1 MQRSPTTR
9 SALENGP
16 DSSSSRLASV
26 GYPTGYTFGVGA
38 LAFLGANTKM
48 PKARPQDAF
57 SSEPIAAD
65 STWSDAELLAT
76 VAAYKDVFDR
86 VRSGLPVNKAATYRD
101 LSGRFGRT
109 PGAYERRMQNIS
121 AVLDE
126 MGAPWL
132 PGLLPMRNIGTHV
145 RPRLVNIV
153 RDRFKDGI
161 HSPPA
166 YDPEVVELLTHSS
179 LSMPIGEPAPVA
191 TVRQVTDYA
200 RDAKVKAWVLRQ
212 ANGRCE
218 SCGSSAPFR
227 TIEGLPYLEVHHV
240 RTLAARGPDT
250 IDNTVALCPNCHR
263 RLHYG
268 DDAIEL
274 REALLA
280 KIDRLRAAS

>member
-1 MQRSPTTR
+1 M
-9 SALENGP
+9 
-16 DSSSSRLASV
+16 
-26 GYPTGYTFGVGA
+26 
-38 LAFLGANTKM
+38 GANTTM
-48 PKARPQDAF
+48 PKAGPQDAF
-57 SSEPIAAD
+57 SSGPIAAD
-65 STWSDAELLAT
+65 STWSDAELAAT

-86 VRSGLPVNKAATYRD
+86 VRSGLTVNKAATYRE

-132 PGLLPMRNIGTHV
+132 PGLLPMRNIGTNV

-153 RDRFKDGI
+153 RDWFKDTI
-161 HSPPA
+161 RSTPA
-166 YDPEVVELLTHSS
+166 YEPEVVKLLESPS
-179 LSMPIGEPAPVA
+179 LSVPIGEPEPASI
-191 TVRQVTDYA
+191 VRQITDRA
-200 RDAKVKAWVLRQ
+200 RDAKVKAWVLRH

-218 SCGSSAPFR
+218 CCESTAPFR

-240 RTLAARGPDT
+240 RTLADHGPDT

-268 DDAIEL
+268 DDASEL
-274 REALLA
+274 RKALFS
-280 KIDRLRAAS
+280 KIDRLRSGR